1 VPGGEGGA
9 GVRPGQIARWILL
22 TAVLWFLGGGVG
34 LVIAVAIA
42 TYVALGGGTP
52 RRLLAAATILLAI
65 VPVEMILRGLPT
77 PAEVSSQV
85 VGGNLLA
92 HYVAGTALV
101 LLVMGILRDVGLA
114 PRDHSLQAGVGAP
127 VVARRRVLIG
137 PHAAFAT
144 AITGV
149 SVIGAVLRFAASS
162 GAVADPVAARIASQL
177 VGGRGYTTVGSLG
190 VSMPTGMRMP
200 LVPFL
205 LSATRLAGLGPTAPR
220 LLWAVIGGATAGI
233 AGWAARRMLGV
244 AAGIATCVLVALLPS
259 FWLPGSP
266 LGSATPAAFLL
277 ALLLLV
283 VAGDLARPIATGR
296 MVGAGVIGGLLAI
309 TRPEGVVLALVVLLG
324 WIALAGESRAPASRK
339 LVLAGTA
346 VAGVLLVFGPW
357 MLRQHADFSS
367 VWPTTDTGLVAVGAN
382 APPAYGGS
390 FIGSFDPASA
400 REAALR
406 ASKGVIGEGAVDRV
420 LRERAVHEALA
431 HPAGLAVAAPVRVLR
446 AFELW
451 SPWNERAVHESRGRT
466 MGGWALHWASFILL
480 LALAC
485 VGLHRLRHRWRYFAP
500 LYLAPG
506 AAACVALATYGEPLV
521 RTVID
526 PALAIAVGGVV
537 ARMWS
542 AASDRRV
549 RRRANRVQAR
559 VNQ

>member
-1 VPGGEGGA
+1 MSGPGHGAVRRRSPATGSGAVPGGEGG
-9 GVRPGQIARWILL
+9 
-22 TAVLWFLGGGVG
+22 
-34 LVIAVAIA
+34 
-42 TYVALGGGTP
+42 VALGGGTP

-296 MVGAGVIGGLLAI
+296 MVGAGVIGGL
-309 TRPEGVVLALVVLLG
+309 
-324 WIALAGESRAPASRK
+324 
-339 LVLAGTA
+339 
-346 VAGVLLVFGPW
+346 
-357 MLRQHADFSS
+357 
-367 VWPTTDTGLVAVGAN
+367 AN